1 MEPQTYALIG
11 AAITV
16 ALFPLGGA
24 FALGRLF
31 QRVDTNTAEIG
42 RIATEVS
49 QLSVQVQQLA
59 AQVQQLATQVQQ
71 LATQVQQLSA
81 DVSQLSSESRRTNE
95 MVIALAN
102 HRHDVDGNTVF
113 TLPTSDD

>member
-16 ALFPLGGA
+16 ALFLLGGA

-71 LATQVQQLSA
+71 LSA
-81 DVSQLSSESRRTNE
+81 EVRRTNE

>member
-16 ALFPLGGA
+16 ALFLLGGA
-24 FALGRLF
+24 FALGKLF
-31 QRVDTNTAEIG
+31 QRVESQATELG

-49 QLSVQVQQLA
+49 QLSADVQQLAAQVQQLA
-59 AQVQQLATQVQQ
+59 AQVQQL
-71 LATQVQQLSA
+71 SA
-81 DVSQLSSESRRTNE
+81 DVRRTNE
-95 MVIALAN
+95 IVIALAN

-113 TLPTSDD
+113 TMPTSND

>member
-16 ALFPLGGA
+16 ALFLLGGA

-31 QRVDTNTAEIG
+31 QRVETNTAEIG

-49 QLSVQVQQLA
+49 QLSAQVQQLA
-59 AQVQQLATQVQQ
+59 AQVQQLA
-71 LATQVQQLSA
+71 AQVQQLSD
-81 DVSQLSSESRRTNE
+81 DVRRTHE
-95 MVIALAN
+95 IVIALAN
-102 HRHDVDGNTVF
+102 HRHDVDGDTVF
-113 TLPTSDD
+113 TLPTSND

>member
-11 AAITV
+11 VAITV
-16 ALFPLGGA
+16 ALFLLGGA
-24 FALGRLF
+24 FALGKLF
-31 QRVDTNTAEIG
+31 QRVESQAAELC

-59 AQVQQLATQVQQ
+59 AQVQQLSVE
-71 LATQVQQLSA
+71 V
-81 DVSQLSSESRRTNE
+81 RRTNE

-102 HRHDVDGNTVF
+102 HRHDVDGNALF
-113 TLPTSDD
+113 TLPTSND